1 MGCRHADC
9 VLTEEQFRHLR
20 GARVL
25 STRFPENSFGP
36 LAEITCPQLTAHEC
50 FSHFCSNRLSTPH
63 MIECGQNASQLESAW
78 GHHYGVSNSVTDE
91 LSSEEIIVR
100 LHLAMSAAIDLP
112 LDDAANVE
120 MLVQAGELLVAY
132 QTLCTQLSEY
142 DVPLNLVRIQE
153 LRVVGRC
160 LGAAIMYSDVLLENE
175 ADET

>member
-1 MGCRHADC
+1 
-9 VLTEEQFRHLR
+9 
-20 GARVL
+20 
-25 STRFPENSFGP
+25 
-36 LAEITCPQLTAHEC
+36 
-50 FSHFCSNRLSTPH
+50 